1 MLSSSPQKLCLLEL
15 AQVNFQRAEYFLC
28 EAKLNH
34 FHTREEHMTTESLKT
49 HQRFISSAS
58 ETSSTSCLSPI
69 VSVRDSCS
77 STRSSSPMHSPASS
91 VSSSSSSFQEELH
104 NSFKPLPLRVKKKVS
119 FSLTLP
125 TVISE
130 SNIGAYANELALKTP
145 SPRTRVCL
153 PGYSNTNAV
162 FPPVI
167 DHTESDTV
175 SHFLLSRSIA
185 RYNVQLSSLA
195 SQLTYHISV
204 LENLI
209 SELQDSP
216 KLTKQAGTN
225 AGRVDKN
232 VLPATSKS
240 DTDAEQTTR
249 TGRREARIAE
259 LKQRGEEWK
268 AEKGRRFDARRIEVL
283 CEGVL
288 RELSGS

>member
-15 AQVNFQRAEYFLC
+15 ARVNFQRAEYFLC

-34 FHTREEHMTTESLKT
+34 FQTRKEHMITESLKT

-69 VSVRDSCS
+69 ISVRDSCS

-91 VSSSSSSFQEELH
+91 VSSFSSSFQEELY
-104 NSFKPLPLRVKKKVS
+104 NSFRPRPLRVKKKVL
-119 FSLTLP
+119 FSVTLP

-145 SPRTRVCL
+145 SPRTQVCS
-153 PGYSNTNAV
+153 PGCSNTNAV

-167 DHTESDTV
+167 NHTEPDTV

-185 RYNVQLSSLA
+185 RYNVHLSSLA

-209 SELQDSP
+209 SELQGSP
-216 KLTKQAGTN
+216 KLTKQVGAN
-225 AGRVDKN
+225 AARVDEN

-240 DTDAEQTTR
+240 DVDVERTTR
-249 TGRREARIAE
+249 TGRREARIME

-268 AEKGRRFDARRIEVL
+268 AGKGRRFDAKKIQVL
-283 CEGVL
+283 CEGVS
-288 RELSGS
+288 RELSES